1 MKTPLGLFNLWH
13 QMARTVVSV
22 AGVGFALLLV
32 FMQLG
37 FQGAVTH
44 TALNVYEHIPFD
56 VLIRSTDYMHL
67 YEPARFARSHLEV
80 AGGRADVREVV
91 PMWISLQNWRSLP
104 PIENDARMR
113 SYSPQF
119 LPLAIMGVSPDDHL
133 FDVETIEQLRPLL
146 AAEQNVLVDDS
157 TRPDYGPINGRK
169 FSESDKDRE
178 AEIGGQQFNIAGT
191 FRLGTGLAANAA
203 VLMSDKGFDRVMPWD
218 AQSQV
223 SLGFVRLT
231 EPDAAERV
239 ASELRERIG
248 RLSPSDR
255 MPAIDVLTREQVL
268 AWERQRWLWQTPIG
282 LIFQLGVA
290 LSLLVGAAIVY
301 MVLATDVTDRLPEYA
316 TLLAMGYTHRYLS
329 SVVLTQ
335 AIALGLAGFL
345 LAWVASEILYRVTGS
360 ASGIPIAMNG
370 ARVVGVALLAVGVC
384 FVSGTLALSKLWKA
398 EPANLF

>member
-13 QMARTVVSV
+13 QMARTAVSV

-37 FQGAVTH
+37 FQGAVSH
-44 TALNVYEHIPFD
+44 TAVNVYEHIPFD

-67 YEPARFARSHLEV
+67 YEPARIARSHLDV
-80 AGGRADVREVV
+80 AAGMADVREVI

-104 PIENDARMR
+104 PIENATRMR
-113 SYSPQF
+113 SYTPQY
-119 LPLAIMGVSPDDHL
+119 LPLAIMGVNPEDRL
-133 FDVETIEQLRPLL
+133 FDIETIDQMRPLL
-146 AAEQNVLVDDS
+146 ASDQIVFVDDS
-157 TRPDYGPINGRK
+157 TRPDYGPLNGKK
-169 FSESDKDRE
+169 FTELDKERE
-178 AEIGGQQFNIAGT
+178 AEIGGHQFKIAGT
-191 FRLGTGLAANAA
+191 FKLGTGLAANAA
-203 VLMSDKGFDRVMPWD
+203 VLMSAKGFDRVMPWD
-218 AQSQV
+218 AQNLV
-223 SLGFVRLT
+223 SMGFVRLT
-231 EPDAAERV
+231 QPEEAPRV
-239 ASELRERIG
+239 AAQLRDRLG
-248 RLSPSDR
+248 KLSPSDR
-255 MPAIDVLTREQVL
+255 VPAIEVMTRAQALT
-268 AWERQRWLWQTPIG
+268 WERQRWLWQTPIG

-345 LAWVASEILYRVTGS
+345 LAWGVSEILYRVTGS

-370 ARVVGVALLAVGVC
+370 ARVLGVALLAVGVC
-384 FVSGTLALSKLWKA
+384 MVSGTLALSKLWKA